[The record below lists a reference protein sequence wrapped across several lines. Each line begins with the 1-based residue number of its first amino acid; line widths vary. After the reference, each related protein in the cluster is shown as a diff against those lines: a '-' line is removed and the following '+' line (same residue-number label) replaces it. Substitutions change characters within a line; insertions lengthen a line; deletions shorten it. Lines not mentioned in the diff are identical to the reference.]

1 MKDWGIYDKSCM
13 FAFPIPTNFWSLF
26 MDFLITL
33 HGHNRWLMVIF
44 ALLAIVSIIMNMKD
58 SGEYKKFTKLSGSI
72 YAYALALQ
80 FLIGLALFFPKGNA
94 LDWDMAAL
102 RIQLEHATTMILAVA
117 IAHSAAAWKKL
128 ETGKRLRNTLIAYV
142 VSLFLI
148 FLGVIRI
155 GGSALWF
162 GS

>member
-1 MKDWGIYDKSCM
+1 
-13 FAFPIPTNFWSLF
+13 
-26 MDFLITL
+26 MDFLIIL
-33 HGHNRWLMVIF
+33 HGHNRWLMLIF
-44 ALLAIVSIIMNMKD
+44 ALMAILSIIANMRDAK
-58 SGEYKKFTKLSGSI
+58 EYKKITKLSGSI

-94 LDWDMAAL
+94 LNWDMSAL

-117 IAHSAAAWKKL
+117 IAHSPAAWKKL
-128 ETGKRLRNTLIAYV
+128 ETSKRLRNTLIAYL

-155 GGSALWF
+155 GGAALWF